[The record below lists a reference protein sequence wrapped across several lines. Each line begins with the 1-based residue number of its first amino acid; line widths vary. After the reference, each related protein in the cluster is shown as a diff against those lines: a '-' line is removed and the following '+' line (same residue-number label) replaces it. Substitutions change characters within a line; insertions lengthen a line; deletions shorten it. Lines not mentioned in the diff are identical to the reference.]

1 MYHNGKNTDSDSA
14 CFAVLDDPR
23 YRTWED
29 CYWAA
34 KYVYE
39 IDESQEHFREVEV
52 SLEEAFNSGLNIK
65 SSHDVYLDAASII
78 AELYFQY
85 SEYDLAIDYLMNIVD
100 NDEAAP
106 DWVHADYALATIH
119 TEDNL
124 RRILSDPGLF
134 FARIHKIQNDVDAAE
149 KRTAVYQDFLNT
161 AADYIYEHK
170 DTEVVLNKIAK
181 EIKEAGLL
189 LSDSWKRFLKAV
201 GIEYS
206 IDEGKLL
213 ASAGESRITDE
224 PGDAEAE
231 RAEEPENDDNT
242 GTVADI
248 CCSYDLTNDVE
259 ADASSQ
265 GLREEI
271 RRLQNQ
277 IAQLTRDNNK
287 LKEEQE
293 SNKSQDQQ
301 TKEANGH
308 SLLQRNQRLLV
319 IGASKLS
326 PDKLGAIAR
335 DYLGFEKN
343 DFEYALEY
351 DRVPDLN
358 KIRYGSRYAAIIV
371 GPVPHKVTGLG
382 DNTSIIQKLKN
393 EKGFPPVYQVRTES
407 GELKYT
413 KDTFLKALEEAAV
426 RLRVVK

>member
-85 SEYDLAIDYLMNIVD
+85 SEYDLAIDYLMNIAD

-134 FARIHKIQNDVDAAE
+134 FARIHRIKNDIDAGE
-149 KRTAVYQDFLNT
+149 KRTAVYKDFLNT
-161 AADYIYEHK
+161 ASDYIYEHK

-189 LSDSWKRFLKAV
+189 LSDSWKMFLKAV

-206 IDEGKLL
+206 IDAGKLL
-213 ASAGESRITDE
+213 VSAGESARTDE
-224 PGDAEAE
+224 SS
-231 RAEEPENDDNT
+231 NDDNT
-242 GTVADI
+242 GVVADI
-248 CCSYDLTNDVE
+248 SCSYLDND
-259 ADASSQ
+259 ANSDASSQ
-265 GLREEI
+265 KLRDEI

-277 IAQLTRDNNK
+277 VALLTRDNNK

-293 SNKSQDQQ
+293 SNKPQNQQ
-301 TKEANGH
+301 TEVSDGH

-326 PDKLGAIAR
+326 SDKLGAIAR

-371 GPVPHKVTGLG
+371 GPVPHKVMGLG

-426 RLRVVK
+426 RLRVMKWN

>member
-1 MYHNGKNTDSDSA
+1 MNRFEQMYHNGKNTDSDLA

-23 YRTWED
+23 NRTWED

-85 SEYDLAIDYLMNIVD
+85 SEYDLAIDYLMNIAD

-134 FARIHKIQNDVDAAE
+134 FARIHRIKNDIDAGE
-149 KRTAVYQDFLNT
+149 KRTAVYKDFLNT
-161 AADYIYEHK
+161 ASDYIYEHK

-181 EIKEAGLL
+181 EIKEAGLM
-189 LSDSWKRFLKAV
+189 LSDSWKMFLKAV

-213 ASAGESRITDE
+213 VSAGESARTDE
-224 PGDAEAE
+224 SS
-231 RAEEPENDDNT
+231 NDDNT
-242 GTVADI
+242 GVVADI
-248 CCSYDLTNDVE
+248 SCSYLDND
-259 ADASSQ
+259 ANSDASSQ
-265 GLREEI
+265 KLRDEI

-277 IAQLTRDNNK
+277 VALLTRDNNK

-293 SNKSQDQQ
+293 SNKPQNQQ
-301 TKEANGH
+301 TEVSDGH

-326 PDKLGAIAR
+326 SDKLGAIAR

-371 GPVPHKVTGLG
+371 GPVPHKVMGLG

-426 RLRVVK
+426 RLRVMKWN

>member
-1 MYHNGKNTDSDSA
+1 MNKFEQMYHNGKNTDSDSA

-85 SEYDLAIDYLMNIVD
+85 SEYDLAIDYLMNIAD

-134 FARIHKIQNDVDAAE
+134 FARIHRIKNDIDAGE
-149 KRTAVYQDFLNT
+149 KRTAVYKDFLNT
-161 AADYIYEHK
+161 ASDYIYEHK

-189 LSDSWKRFLKAV
+189 LSDSWKMFLKAV

-206 IDEGKLL
+206 IDAGKLL
-213 ASAGESRITDE
+213 VSAGESARTDE
-224 PGDAEAE
+224 SS
-231 RAEEPENDDNT
+231 NDDNT
-242 GTVADI
+242 GVVADI
-248 CCSYDLTNDVE
+248 SCSYLDND
-259 ADASSQ
+259 ANSDASSQ
-265 GLREEI
+265 KLRDEI

-277 IAQLTRDNNK
+277 VALLTRDNNK

-293 SNKSQDQQ
+293 SNKPQNQQ
-301 TKEANGH
+301 TEVSDGH

-326 PDKLGAIAR
+326 SDKLGAIAR

-371 GPVPHKVTGLG
+371 GPVPHKVMGLG

-426 RLRVVK
+426 RLRVMKWN